1 MRDTGTDVNRLA
13 EVKHW
18 LHRIYVATDD
28 ATLRQEDCRKAIQV
42 AAMLEEIERAA
53 RLISN
58 RSELVLVDAAAG
70 KSYLGLLAAKLI
82 LEPLNRPAR
91 VIAIETDPQRVER
104 SREGLKRL
112 GTRVAVDLVGADV
125 ADPRAWPGQP
135 SIVAALHACGPA
147 SDSII
152 DRAVEAGT
160 RVLLLVPCCTSRQ
173 VPSFARADA
182 AARRLRMP
190 RQAPVRRRFLQAWV
204 DAERTWRLEA
214 AGYATEVVELVGP
227 TVTPHNLLW
236 RCRRTS
242 RPSLSESRTPRAV
255 P

>member
-1 MRDTGTDVNRLA
+1 MHL
-13 EVKHW
+13 
-18 LHRIYVATDD
+18 IYVATDEGS
-28 ATLRQEDCRKAIQV
+28 LRQEDRKKAVQV
-42 AAMLEEIERAA
+42 AAMLQEIERAA

-82 LEPLNRPAR
+82 FETLDRPVR
-91 VIAIETDPQRVER
+91 VVAIEADLQRVEK
-104 SREGLKRL
+104 SREGLERL
-112 GTRVAVDLVGADV
+112 ETRVPVQILGSDV
-125 ADPRAWPGQP
+125 ADFRAWPEQP

-147 SDSII
+147 TDSII
-152 DRAVEAGT
+152 DRAVEAGA

-182 AARRLRMP
+182 AAKRLRIP

-204 DAERTWRLEA
+204 DAERTWRLEE

-236 RCRRTS
+236 RCRWTGRLS
-242 RPSLSESRTPRAV
+242 RSEAGISLAGP
-255 P
+255 